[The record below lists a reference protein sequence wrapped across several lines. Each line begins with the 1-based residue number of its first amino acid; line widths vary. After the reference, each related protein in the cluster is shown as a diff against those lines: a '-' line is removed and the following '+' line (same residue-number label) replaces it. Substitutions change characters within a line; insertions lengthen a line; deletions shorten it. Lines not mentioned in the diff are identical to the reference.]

1 MTPSLSGPRQA
12 PASGGTPKALVIL
25 LHGYGADG
33 NDLMGL
39 SPYLAK
45 VLPGAAFV
53 SPHAPEACEMT
64 PMGRQWF
71 SLGAYDPERMRRDP
85 AFRQQARGAM
95 LEGALKVAPTLDAF
109 IDAELDRAG
118 LDESRLALVGFSQGT
133 MMSLQVGLRRRR
145 PAACIVGFSGSL
157 VGAERLKGEITVRPP
172 ILLVHGDA
180 DDVVPP
186 DALPAAVAG
195 LEAAGVTVRHHTCP
209 GLGHGLD
216 DDGIRLGMAFLTDIF
231 GVDLAALEAE

>member
-12 PASGGTPKALVIL
+12 PASGGTPEALVIL

-33 NDLMGL
+33 NDLIGL
-39 SPYLAK
+39 SPYLAR

-53 SPHAPEACEMT
+53 SPHAPEACEMS

-85 AFRQQARGAM
+85 AFREQARGAM

-109 IDAELDRAG
+109 IDAELARAG

-157 VGAERLKGEITVRPP
+157 VGAERLKREITVRPP
-172 ILLVHGDA
+172 ILLVHGDT
-180 DDVVPP
+180 DDVVPF
-186 DALPAAVAG
+186 ASLFEAVAG
-195 LEAAGVTVRHHTCP
+195 LGAAQLSVLWHVSRGAGHTIAP
-209 GLGHGLD
+209 DGLD
-216 DDGIRLGMAFLTDIF
+216 LACQFLAEALGRHP
-231 GVDLAALEAE
+231 